1 MNLLLTALPLP
12 VFVSPMQF
20 ALFNPALQI
29 NQAYGPALVSPDS
42 ARGVAE
48 I

>member
-12 VFVSPMQF
+12 VVVSPMQF
-20 ALFNPALQI
+20 ALSNPAIQI
-29 NQAYGPALVSPDS
+29 NQADGLTLVSPDS
-42 ARGVAE
+42 ARGVAG